1 MVARRHLNVSLY
13 VHRPSFCIDY
23 VVIVDILCCR
33 IRRDKYGN
41 LGIQIMAGS
50 DGGLYVQSVVPGG
63 PAAAVGNVHRGTVLL
78 YELCYV

>member
-1 MVARRHLNVSLY
+1 
-13 VHRPSFCIDY
+13 
-23 VVIVDILCCR
+23 LCCR

-41 LGIQIMAGS
+41 LGIQIKAGS

-78 YELCYV
+78 YELYYV